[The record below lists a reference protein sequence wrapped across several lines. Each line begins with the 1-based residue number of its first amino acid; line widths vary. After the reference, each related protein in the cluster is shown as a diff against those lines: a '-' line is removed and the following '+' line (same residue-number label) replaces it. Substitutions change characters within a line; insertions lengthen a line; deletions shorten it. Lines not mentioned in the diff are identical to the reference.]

1 MLFKTADKL
10 LTNFEN
16 VLVVTSLSFAT
27 LLSFV
32 EVVLRYGFQTSI
44 IWSSELVIVSII
56 WAVFIGLPV
65 TLRKGGHIKVDVVVN
80 LLSGK
85 KRRFVIFLA
94 TMIGVLF
101 SLFLFFFS
109 VKYTAFLK
117 ESGEISITT
126 DIPEYLYFM
135 ALPAGGSLLSI
146 RYVQELIS
154 VLKGKKDN
162 VKDSK

>member
-1 MLFKTADKL
+1 
-10 LTNFEN
+10 
-16 VLVVTSLSFAT
+16 
-27 LLSFV
+27 
-32 EVVLRYGFQTSI
+32 
-44 IWSSELVIVSII
+44 
-56 WAVFIGLPV
+56 
-65 TLRKGGHIKVDVVVN
+65 
-80 LLSGK
+80 
-85 KRRFVIFLA
+85 
-94 TMIGVLF
+94 MIGVLF

>member
-44 IWSSELVIVSII
+44 TWSSELVIVSII

-85 KRRFVIFLA
+85 KRGFVIFLA

>member
-1 MLFKTADKL
+1 MIFKTVDKFL
-10 LTNFEN
+10 ANFEN
-16 VLVVTSLSFAT
+16 ILVVIFLSFAT
-27 LLSFV
+27 LLAFV

-44 IWSSELVIVSII
+44 TWSSEVVVVSII
-56 WAVFIGLPV
+56 WAVFIGLPI

-85 KRRFVIFLA
+85 KKGFVIFLA
-94 TMIGVLF
+94 TMVGVLF

-126 DIPEYLYFM
+126 DIPEYIYFM
-135 ALPAGGSLLSI
+135 ALPVGGFLLSI

-154 VLKGKKDN
+154 TLRRREEN
-162 VKDSK
+162 IRNSN

>member
-65 TLRKGGHIKVDVVVN
+65 TLRKGSHIKVDVVVN

-85 KRRFVIFLA
+85 KRGFVIFLA

-126 DIPEYLYFM
+126 DIPEYIYFM
-135 ALPAGGSLLSI
+135 ALPVGGFLLSI

>member
-10 LTNFEN
+10 LANLEN
-16 VLVVTSLSFAT
+16 VLVVIFLSFAT
-27 LLSFV
+27 ILAFI

-44 IWSSELVIVSII
+44 TWSSELVIVSII
-56 WAVFIGLPV
+56 WAVFIGLPI
-65 TLRKGGHIKVDVVVN
+65 TLRKGGHIKIDVVVN

-85 KRRFVIFLA
+85 KKGFVIFLA

-135 ALPAGGSLLSI
+135 ALPVSGFLLSI

-154 VLKGKKDN
+154 VLKGRKDN
-162 VKDSK
+162 VKDIK

>member
-80 LLSGK
+80 LLSGNK
-85 KRRFVIFLA
+85 WRFVIFLA

>member
-85 KRRFVIFLA
+85 KRGFVIFLA

-126 DIPEYLYFM
+126 DIPEYIYFM
-135 ALPAGGSLLSI
+135 ALPVGGFLLSI